1 MFAGKFL
8 ISRVQ
13 KILFRLLKSYDT
25 TYGKLLSIDSDV
37 SIHQSQKTKKPERKR
52 SSSVFMCSLQV
63 V

>member
-1 MFAGKFL
+1 MFAGKLL

-25 TYGKLLSIDSDV
+25 TCGKLLSIDSDV
-37 SIHQSQKTKKPERKR
+37 SIHQRQKTKKTERKR
-52 SSSVFMCSLQV
+52 SSSVFMRGLQV

>member
-1 MFAGKFL
+1 MFAGKLL

-13 KILFRLLKSYDT
+13 NLFRLLKSYDT

-37 SIHQSQKTKKPERKR
+37 SIHQRKKTKKTERKR
-52 SSSVFMCSLQV
+52 SSSVFMRRLQV